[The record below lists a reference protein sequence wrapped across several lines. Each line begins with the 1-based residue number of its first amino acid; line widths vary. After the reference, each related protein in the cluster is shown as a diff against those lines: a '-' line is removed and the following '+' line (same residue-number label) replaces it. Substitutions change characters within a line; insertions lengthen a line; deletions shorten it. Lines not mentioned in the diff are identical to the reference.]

1 MEKKRT
7 QISKEEIVAEYL
19 AGGIS
24 FRQLESKYGTDHRRI
39 HEWVLA
45 YQGRGRNPKNIT
57 IEHSKKSRLP
67 ADVKQLQAELRKA
80 QLHNKLLEA
89 LIDIGQEQYGIDLRK
104 KTGAKRS

>member
-1 MEKKRT
+1 MEKKKT

-24 FRQLESKYGTDHRRI
+24 FRQLESKYGKDYRRI

-45 YQGRGRNPKNIT
+45 YQGKGRSPKNIT
-57 IEHSKKSRLP
+57 LVHNKVNSLST
-67 ADVKQLQAELRKA
+67 DVKQLQSELRKA

-89 LIDIGQEQYGIDLRK
+89 LLDIGHEKYGIDLRK